1 MATKS
6 KKAKAKSS
14 ARRKGGIDLKRARI
28 VLNTKIW
35 KSKATPRVAGTNAA
49 KRTASGYALV
59 KKNARLTAK
68 DVIKKSDIR
77 SDDIRYDADHGFI
90 KLVSAA

>member
-6 KKAKAKSS
+6 KKNGKSKSS
-14 ARRKGGIDLKRARI
+14 ARKSGPDLKRARI
-28 VLNTKIW
+28 VLQPKNWKTKT
-35 KSKATPRVAGTNAA
+35 SPRVAGTSAA

-59 KKNARLTAK
+59 KKNPRLVAK

-77 SDDIRYDADHGFI
+77 SDDIRYDAAHGFI
-90 KLVSAA
+90 KLVAA